1 MVHLNNLGL
10 VYCVIPIM
18 FVVVALAAVVAVAAS
33 ILLVLYFKRQ
43 ICVDGERSL
52 VISRKLSQI
61 DPYLLW
67 DTVRKLAPLIL
78 LPHSDPSQTPLWGD
92 SLVSNKNANLTIN
105 TASCSMWRQAT
116 AVVNRARP
124 SSHRRCCQLLS
135 TEWDRLKLLLTVI
148 VGCVDNVCG
157 MTLKS
162 SNKRRTIIFLFS
174 IRYIECL
181 FHFRFLSRS
190 AMLKRDMAICP
201 SVTRWYWLKTNDR
214 TITQFFGMILNGL
227 SKSKKK
233 LRKCLLADTFGFS
246 YTYTIL

>member
-1 MVHLNNLGL
+1 MRRWRTSVR
-10 VYCVIPIM
+10 PS
-18 FVVVALAAVVAVAAS
+18 S
-33 ILLVLYFKRQ
+33 I
-43 ICVDGERSL
+43 ISSL

-233 LRKCLLADTFGFS
+233 TTQMFACRYFWFLVYIYNFVNTE
-246 YTYTIL
+246 